1 MQLFIQALLYKH
13 HQLKQWL
20 CRKLCASTIANLT
33 AENEWLKDANQQLI
47 KALSSL
53 DEDTI
58 REIREAKDDI

>member
-13 HQLKQWL
+13 HQLTQWL
-20 CRKLCASTIANLT
+20 CRKLCGATIARLT

-58 REIREAKDDI
+58 REIRGGNHDS